1 MIATS
6 FDTNPQLKLAS
17 DFVQFTN
24 KNIFL
29 TGKAGTGKTT
39 FLHYLKKTSPKRMAI
54 VAPTGVAAINAGGV
68 TIHSFFQL
76 PFGPQ
81 VPEYL
86 LRQAGNYVPSEK
98 SFVKKFNREKINLI
112 QSLDLLVIDEIS
124 MVRADML
131 DGIDEVLRKFKN
143 HHLPF
148 GGVQLL
154 MIGDLHQLSPVIKD
168 DEWQILKQY
177 YETGYFF
184 SSRALQDTFPVCIEL
199 KHIYRQSDEY
209 FIKMLN
215 NVRDN
220 QMDYDTLKELNERYI
235 PNFKP
240 ADNEGYITL
249 SSHNATSQQINQ
261 TKLIELA
268 GNSYFYKAEIA
279 KDFPSYAY
287 PTDENLELK
296 VNAQVMF
303 VKNDSSKDKNY
314 FNGKIGKIT
323 KIEEGVIYVKCEND
337 SNEIAVGREEWQN
350 IKYAL
355 NQSTK
360 EINEEI
366 IGSFKQY
373 PLKLAWAITIHKSQG
388 LTFDKVII
396 DAGSAFAH
404 GQVYVALSRCKTFEG
419 IVLRS
424 QISQQSIKT
433 DEVVAKYTQEIERNL
448 PDEGFLIEQK
458 AAFQIQLVKE
468 IFEFTTIQKEVKHC
482 CKMVEQNA
490 FLLVPN
496 NAEELI
502 QILEK
507 YESEIINI
515 VHKFNVQINELLKTE
530 LIVENNVNLQERIIK
545 ASKYFEEKF
554 EIYLNQIKKLH
565 YDSDNKNVRMSIK
578 DALLDLE
585 KLVYIKLKCLQ
596 AVLHGFNT
604 NQYIQVK
611 ANADIDFTN
620 SLQSKKVNVF
630 VPKGMQNTDLFIAIK
645 QWRTILADEKNL
657 PEYMVLPQK
666 TLLEIVNTLPINK
679 AELTK
684 IKGMGKQKMN
694 QFGTEILEMVKTYC
708 IDKKIDKIN
717 YSSVQEELLIEKPK
731 KPDTKTLTF
740 ELFQQGKTI
749 EEIAKERNFSPFT
762 IEGHLAHFIALGQI
776 DINQLVNIEK
786 IEAIKNYIVSSK
798 PDGLTPIK
806 QALGDDYTYSEI
818 KYVTQY
824 LKFLENQKLQVN

>member
-1 MIATS
+1 MNTS
-6 FDTNPQLKLAS
+6 NLHTNTELKLAH
-17 DFVQFTN
+17 DFVEFTN

-39 FLHYLKKTSPKRMAI
+39 FLHQLKKTSPKRMAI

-76 PFGPQ
+76 SFGPQ
-81 VPEYL
+81 IPEHL
-86 LRQAGNYVPSEK
+86 QRQSGNYNPSEK

-184 SSRALQDTFPVCIEL
+184 SSRALQATQPVCIEL
-199 KHIYRQSDEY
+199 KHIYRQSDDY

-215 NVRDN
+215 SIRDN
-220 QMDYDTLKELNERYI
+220 DMDYDSLKELNERYI

-240 ADNEGYITL
+240 TDEDGYITL
-249 SSHNATSQQINQ
+249 TSHNNTAQQINFE
-261 TKLIELA
+261 KLHELKT
-268 GNSYFYKAEIA
+268 NSYLYQAEITG
-279 KDFPSYAY
+279 DFPQFSY
-287 PTDENLELK
+287 PTEQQLELK

-303 VKNDSSKDKNY
+303 VKNDSSRDKNY
-314 FNGKIGKIT
+314 FNGKIGRII
-323 KIEEGVIYVKCEND
+323 KIEDGTIYVKCQAD

-350 IKYAL
+350 IKYSL
-355 NQSTK
+355 NGAK
-360 EINEEI
+360 EINEEV
-366 IGSFKQY
+366 IGTFKQY

-396 DAGSAFAH
+396 DAGAAFAH

-424 QISQQSIKT
+424 QIMPQSIKT
-433 DEVVAKYTQEIERNL
+433 DGVVANYTSDIEKNL
-448 PDEGFLIEQK
+448 PDEAFLIEQK
-458 AAFQIQLVKE
+458 AAFQKQLVKE
-468 IFEFTTIQKEVKHC
+468 IFEFNSIQKEIKHC

-502 QILEK
+502 KIADVYEK
-507 YESEIINI
+507 EIIT
-515 VHKFNVQINELLKTE
+515 VVQKFNVQINELLNLE
-530 LIVENNVNLQERIIK
+530 PIVESNEALQERIVK
-545 ASKYFEEKF
+545 ASNYFKSKF
-554 EIYLNQIKKLH
+554 DILNQQIKKIH
-565 YDSDNKNVRMSIK
+565 YDSDNKSVRQTIK
-578 DALLDLE
+578 DALLEMEKAVFIKHKSLE
-585 KLVYIKLKCLQ
+585 ASCN
-596 AVLHGFNT
+596 GFNAH
-604 NQYIQVK
+604 QYMQIK

-620 SLQSKKVNVF
+620 SLHLKKASVF
-630 VPKGMQNTDLFIAIK
+630 VPKGTQHTDLYIAIK
-645 QWRTILADEKNL
+645 NWRTTLANEKGL
-657 PEYMVLPQK
+657 PEYMILPQK
-666 TLLEIVNTLPINK
+666 TLLEIVNILPVSK

-694 QFGTEILEMVKTYC
+694 QFGSEILAFINTYC

-717 YSSVQEELLIEKPK
+717 YVPVQEEILIEKPK
-731 KPDTKTLTF
+731 KPDSKLLTF
-740 ELFQQGKTI
+740 EMFQQGKTI
-749 EEIAKERNFSPFT
+749 EEIATERNFSPFT
-762 IEGHLAHFIALGQI
+762 IEGHLAHFVALGQLAI
-776 DINQLVNIEK
+776 DKLVSQEK
-786 IEAIKNYIVSSK
+786 IKAIENYITENK
-798 PDGLTPIK
+798 PEGLTPIK
-806 QALGDDYTYSEI
+806 QALGDDYSYSEI
-818 KYVTQY
+818 KYVVQH
-824 LKFLENQKLQVN
+824 LKFLEQNNDT